1 MKPFQYGLLVPVVF
15 FVGCTVGPD
24 YVKPS
29 PSVPEKWHE
38 APSSKP
44 AAASQYSEWWKSFN
58 DPLLNDLISRA
69 IASNLDY
76 QSALARIRDA
86 RSQRT
91 VALAAGLPALSV
103 HSTASRR
110 LNSFGASGGAGNT
123 GTTPVGGGASFGV
136 GNQIINIFQSG
147 LDAQWEID
155 LFGGIR
161 RSVEAADAN
170 IEAAVENS
178 RAVLVSLLGEV
189 AINYLQLR
197 ANQQL
202 LAVTLE
208 NLRNQQDTLYLTQV
222 RQQAGLA
229 SHLEIAQAQSQLA
242 TTQAQLPGYEEG
254 CKLSIHVIAILLGQ
268 EPGKLAYLREK
279 QAPIPASPNLAEAD
293 LPSELL
299 LRRPDIR
306 RAERQLAS
314 ANAQIGVATAA
325 QYPRF
330 NLTALIGLQNTNITD
345 FTPIGK
351 SWSMASTLS
360 MPLFNWGSI
369 QANIDSKKAQHDE
382 ALLAYRSTV
391 LTAFKE
397 VEDALVS
404 YTEQQNKRRSLQ
416 QAVTAGQL
424 AVTLSKELYGKG
436 LTSFLNVLT
445 AERALFQSQRELV
458 ESDAGTSSQLV
469 ALYKALGGGWQTAGQ
484 QILSHGAE

>member
-1 MKPFQYGLLVPVVF
+1 MKSLVCYGWLIVPALLLA
-15 FVGCTVGPD
+15 GCTVGPD

-29 PSVPEKWHE
+29 PPVPEKWHE
-38 APSSKP
+38 AHSGKP
-44 AAASQYSEWWKSFN
+44 AIAGQYQEWWKSFN
-58 DPLLNDLISRA
+58 DPVLNTLINQA
-69 IASNLDY
+69 ISANLDY
-76 QSALARIRDA
+76 QSALTRIRDA

-91 VALAAGLPALSV
+91 VAVAAGLPTLSV

-110 LNSFGASGGAGNT
+110 LNSISSSGGTGAST
-123 GTTPVGGGASFGV
+123 VGGGAFGV
-136 GNQIINIFQSG
+136 GDQIINIFQSG

-155 LFGGIR
+155 VFGGIR

-170 IEAAVENS
+170 IEVAVENS
-178 RAVLVSLLGEV
+178 RALLVSLLGEV
-189 AINYLQLR
+189 AFNYLQLR

-202 LAVTLE
+202 LAVTQE
-208 NLRNQQDTLYLTQV
+208 NLRNQEDTLYLTQV
-222 RQQAGLA
+222 RQQAGLT
-229 SHLEIAQAQSQLA
+229 SHLEIAQAQTLLSA
-242 TTQAQLPGYEEG
+242 TQAQLPGYEEG
-254 CKLSIHVIAILLGQ
+254 CKLAIHAIAVLLGQ
-268 EPGKLAYLREK
+268 EPGKLAFLLEN

-306 RAERQLAS
+306 RAERQLAA

-330 NLTALIGLQNTNITD
+330 NLTALIGLQNTRITD
-345 FTPIGK
+345 FTPVGK

-369 QANIDSKKAQHDE
+369 QANIASKKAQHDE

-404 YTEQQNKRRSLQ
+404 YTQQQNKRRSLQ
-416 QAVTAGQL
+416 QAVTSSQL

-436 LTSFLNVLT
+436 LTSFLDVLV
-445 AERALFQSQRELV
+445 AERALFQAQRELV
-458 ESDAGTSSQLV
+458 ESDAAISSQLV
-469 ALYKALGGGWQTAGQ
+469 ALYKALGGGWQTDGQ
-484 QILSHGAE
+484 QIVTRFAE

>member
-1 MKPFQYGLLVPVVF
+1 MKQTARYGLLIPVVLF
-15 FVGCTVGPD
+15 IGCTVGPD

-29 PSVPEKWHE
+29 LPVPEKWHE
-38 APSSKP
+38 AQVDK
-44 AAASQYSEWWKSFN
+44 AAIAGQYNEWWKSFN
-58 DPLLNDLISRA
+58 DPVLNDLISRA

-91 VALAAGLPALSV
+91 VASAAGLPTLSV

-110 LNSFGASGGAGNT
+110 LNSLSSASGTGAST
-123 GTTPVGGGASFGV
+123 VGGGSFGV

-170 IEAAVENS
+170 IEVAVENS
-178 RAVLVSLLGEV
+178 RAVMVSLLGEV
-189 AINYLQLR
+189 AIDYLQLR

-202 LAVTLE
+202 LAVTHE
-208 NLRNQQDTLYLTQV
+208 NLRNQEDTLYLTRV
-222 RQQAGLA
+222 RQQAGLT
-229 SHLEIAQAQSQLA
+229 SHLEIAQAETQLA
-242 TTQAQLPGYEEG
+242 ATQAQLPGYEEG
-254 CKLSIHVIAILLGQ
+254 CKLSIHAIAILLGQ
-268 EPGKLAYLREK
+268 EPDKLAFLLEK
-279 QAPIPASPNLAEAD
+279 QAPIPASQNLAKAD

-306 RAERQLAS
+306 RAERQLAA

-330 NLTALIGLQNTNITD
+330 NLTALIGLQNTKITD

-391 LTAFKE
+391 LNAFKE

-416 QAVTAGQL
+416 QAVASSQL

-436 LTSFLNVLT
+436 LTGFLDVL
-445 AERALFQSQRELV
+445 AGERALFQSQRELV
-458 ESDAGTSSQLV
+458 ESDAAISSQLV

-484 QILSHGAE
+484 QIVTRFTE